1 MDIMVKGMVHRNRPD
16 ANPEYTEE
24 EFRLSKYGEPMV
36 ASMIPTT
43 HILSDEGSYYTTSS
57 PTAGTGLA
65 FAVTAAASD
74 TAGNFLVIK
83 NNDNVSDT
91 PNNKRLYLAY
101 IKLICTVA
109 PATATAGQFKM
120 NVDGFLTQRYTAG
133 GTALTPVNTNMD
145 IGNYSVAQVYAGA
158 LTTVALSSSAR
169 QVGRGVL
176 RTVIPVVNDEYIFHF
191 GSVDWEANQSL
202 ATATAVRESIP
213 CAPVILGPQQTF
225 TLGLWFPGN
234 ATTAGSFEVECG
246 WWER

>member
-1 MDIMVKGMVHRNRPD
+1 MDISIKGVVHRNRPD
-16 ANPEYTEE
+16 ANPEYTDEE
-24 EFRLSKYGEPMV
+24 LRLTKYGEAMV
-36 ASMIPTT
+36 VSAIPTS
-43 HILSDEGSYYTTSS
+43 HAMCDEGSFFTTSS
-57 PTAGTGLA
+57 PTPGTGLA

-74 TAGNFLVIK
+74 TAGNFLLIK
-83 NNDNVSDT
+83 NNDNVSDS

-120 NVDGFLTQRYTAG
+120 NCDGFLTARYTSG
-133 GTALTPVNTNMD
+133 GTVLTPVNLNMD
-145 IGNYSVAQVYAGA
+145 LANNSVSQVYAGA
-158 LTTVALSSSAR
+158 LTTAALSNSAR

-176 RTVIPVVNDEYIFHF
+176 RAVIPVVNDEYVFHF

-213 CAPVILGPQQTF
+213 CAPVVLGPQQSF